1 MSWEAWGTPPD
12 PEPNPCPMCEGEQ
25 GCTADCALCFAVQR
39 VETAESAFFRLKRT
53 LAHRLR
59 IYMNCKT
66 DAQRAEAFTLL
77 AGISSVLSPGEIDAE
92 AVAAAEKKLLTF
104 DNARHIYPPPTDTA
118 AL

>member
-12 PEPNPCPMCEGEQ
+12 PEPNPCPMCEGEL
-25 GCTADCALCFAVQR
+25 GCMDDCELCKAVDMESKAKTALY
-39 VETAESAFFRLKRT
+39 RLKTT

-66 DAQRAEAFTLL
+66 DAERAEAFTLL
-77 AGISSVLSPGEIDAE
+77 AGISSVLSPHEIDAA

-104 DNARHIYPPPTDTA
+104 DNARYIYPPKKESA
-118 AL
+118 